1 MKSTILFTTEAQ
13 RAQSN
18 DPSAPPTALAS
29 PACGWSRVSE
39 GNPSVV
45 GLSMLQSFRLF
56 FGCSV
61 SVLRSLGL
69 AGCFVVSLLVLIP
82 ALHAQTNTFP
92 SSGNV
97 GIGTTSPLAKFQT
110 HVGTDQNLA
119 IDVGATGV
127 RLDAFNDAGNA
138 NVPLEIQGTNIKLV
152 TNSGNILVPYGN
164 VGVGTTSPQWP
175 LHVLS
180 NGETRILNQ
189 VNSGGLWYWGT
200 SWSGGFVPY
209 GMYFANGTNVG
220 DIKLAITNNGY

>member
-97 GIGTTSPLAKFQT
+97 GIKTRRLPTNHPPTPSLPRHSPRFDPPPT
-110 HVGTDQNLA
+110 
-119 IDVGATGV
+119 
-127 RLDAFNDAGNA
+127 
-138 NVPLEIQGTNIKLV
+138 P
-152 TNSGNILVPYGN
+152 P
-164 VGVGTTSPQWP
+164 
-175 LHVLS
+175 
-180 NGETRILNQ
+180 
-189 VNSGGLWYWGT
+189 
-200 SWSGGFVPY
+200 
-209 GMYFANGTNVG
+209 
-220 DIKLAITNNGY
+220 